1 MTIYNRFAPDKR
13 WVALQAQ
20 SGRRL
25 QSAELNEMQSLS
37 LYRDKRMGDVI
48 FGSGHII
55 EGGQMYIQD
64 DKKKVIIFPAT
75 VYFDGVIHDI
85 DEKRIA
91 ITGQGEEIIGLKI
104 TYTTVTYEME
114 EGKELLDPAVG
125 YANFGSPGMDRLVAT
140 PEWVLNDAA
149 AIPMY
154 RLINGEVI
162 TAKVPPEL
170 EGFTPV
176 LARRTYDA
184 SGSFLVSG
192 MDGFIEPAEGD
203 FVTLV
208 IEAGKAY
215 VLGYEIN
222 RLVPTRIK
230 VKKSLDTRRVSD
242 ERKTFVAGTTRYS
255 LNSKPVKAIQEITA
269 MVRLSNV
276 SITRGGSTSQDSLP
290 VEAVDD
296 IISIAQ
302 GSKTYI
308 KNTDY
313 KLNEN
318 SVEWIGTARPSI
330 GETYR
335 VTFDYT
341 KPMVQGT
348 DYKLE
353 AGKSEV
359 TWLSGE
365 LPVANSIFNV
375 TYDYYLSRRD
385 VFYLTADGQIRIV
398 TGQSDIHPPSPPVPP
413 DVLELGELQYPPA
426 SSEVV
431 VVNNKPKRLTMLELR
446 SLLDRLERAEYNQAM
461 LELDRTAQISDPAT
475 FKKGFFTDNFTN
487 FERADLERG
496 FDAMI
501 DPANQTLQLPVNQL
515 FLELEVES
523 LDSARMHERL
533 LTLDYAEQLIID
545 QSYGTEAL
553 NVNPYQVFGSQATIR
568 LTPSQDSWVE
578 TSYIY
583 QTVWGWWDAWWTGNR
598 TETRVILDEN
608 IPFIRQRVVTVYGE
622 GFEPNS
628 NNLQATFDGVDVLLT
643 PVTGFEAGTKTGTIK
658 ANGAGKFIA
667 TFTIPPNIRTGTRE
681 VRIFNYV

>member
-1 MTIYNRFAPDKR
+1 MSVYNRFAPDKR

-25 QSAELNEMQSLS
+25 QSAELNEIQSLS
-37 LYRDKRMGDVI
+37 LHRDKRMGDVI

-55 EGGQMYIQD
+55 EGGQIYVQD

-85 DEKRIA
+85 GEKRIPIA
-91 ITGQGEEIIGLKI
+91 GIGEEIIGLKI
-104 TYTTVTYEME
+104 TYSTVTYEMQ
-114 EGKELLDPAVG
+114 KELLDPAVG
-125 YANFGSPGMDRLVAT
+125 YANFGSPGMDRLVVT

-149 AIPMY
+149 SIPMY
-154 RLINGEVI
+154 RLSDGEVV

-176 LARRTYDA
+176 LARRTYDT

-203 FVTLV
+203 YVTLV

-230 VKKSLDTRRVSD
+230 LKKSQDSRRVSD
-242 ERKTFVAGTTRYS
+242 EVKTFVAGTTHYS

-269 MVRLSNV
+269 RVKLPDISM
-276 SITRGGSTSQDSLP
+276 TRGGSTAQDALP
-290 VEAVDD
+290 ADAVVD
-296 IISIAQ
+296 IVSIVQ
-302 GSKTYI
+302 GAKTYV
-308 KNTDY
+308 KGKDY
-313 KLNEN
+313 QLTEN
-318 SVEWIGTARPSI
+318 SVDWSIGTARPSI
-330 GETYR
+330 GETYK
-335 VTFDYT
+335 VTFEYM
-341 KPMVQGT
+341 KQMVQGT

-353 AGKSEV
+353 EGKSEV
-359 TWLSGE
+359 TWLGGD
-365 LPVANSIFNV
+365 LPVAGSIFNV
-375 TYDYYLSRRD
+375 TYDYYLSRKD
-385 VFYLTADGQIRIV
+385 VFYLTADGQIQIV
-398 TGQSDIHPPSPPVPP
+398 TGQSDVHPPSPPVPP

-426 SSEVV
+426 SSDVL

-515 FLELEVES
+515 FVQMEVES
-523 LDSARMHERL
+523 LDSVKQHERL
-533 LTLDYAEQLIID
+533 LTLDYTEQLIID

-578 TSYIY
+578 TSYVY

-598 TETRVILDEN
+598 SETRVILDEN
-608 IPFIRQRVVTVYGE
+608 IPFIRQRIVTVYGE

-628 NNLQATFDGVDVLLT
+628 SNLQATFDGVEVSLV
-643 PVTGFEAGTKTGTIK
+643 PANGYEAGTKPGTMK

-667 TFTIPPNIRTGTRE
+667 TFAIPPNIRTGTRE